1 LQRALVPAIDMPALP
16 NFLPAPPSARWR
28 RPGLTLATVLSCCIG
43 ASALG
48 APALAHADSPPG
60 DTTHA
65 VQLNETG
72 SELYAAGN
80 YPAALHA
87 FQRAYALIA
96 EPNLLF
102 NIAGCHERLGQRR
115 QAIEYYRWFLDSPSG
130 NPEGRRRAIE
140 ALSRL
145 DSAPASPA
153 PAPAAPPPKE
163 ERSAFWPL
171 ATLGAGLLSAG
182 LGAGLYLDGA
192 HDHNEVTNA
201 PGFGDASG
209 SSNMTEVE
217 AQQLIDSGDTK
228 KLIGGIGIG
237 VGSALIV
244 AHVAIT
250 LWRSGDDERPTGG
263 AELRIV
269 PGGWALAGKF

>member
-1 LQRALVPAIDMPALP
+1 MPESP
-16 NFLPAPPSARWR
+16 NLHLAPPSARSR
-28 RPGLTLATVLSCCIG
+28 RRLGPALATVLSCCIG
-43 ASALG
+43 ASTLS
-48 APALAHADSPPG
+48 APGLARADSPPG
-60 DTTHA
+60 DTAHA

-80 YPAALHA
+80 YPAALQA
-87 FQRAYALIA
+87 FQHAYALIA

-145 DSAPASPA
+145 DSAPAP
-153 PAPAAPPPKE
+153 APPPPPSPPPAVE
-163 ERSAFWPL
+163 EPSPFWPL
-171 ATLGAGLLSAG
+171 ATLGAGLLLAG

-192 HDHNEVTNA
+192 HDHNEVTSA

-209 SSNMTEVE
+209 SSNLTEVE
-217 AQQLIDSGDTK
+217 AQKLIDSGDTK

-244 AHVAIT
+244 THVAIT
-250 LWRSGDDERPTGG
+250 LWRSGGDENPQAG
-263 AELRIV
+263 AELRLV

>member
-1 LQRALVPAIDMPALP
+1 MPALP
-16 NFLPAPPSARWR
+16 NFTPESHSARRR
-28 RPGLTLATVLSCCIG
+28 RPGAALATVLSCCIG

-48 APALAHADSPPG
+48 APRLAHADNPPG

-145 DSAPASPA
+145 DSAPAPPA
-153 PAPAAPPPKE
+153 PTPTPPPARGE
-163 ERSAFWPL
+163 PSAFWPL
-171 ATLGAGLLSAG
+171 ATLGAGLLLAG

-192 HDHNEVTNA
+192 HDHNEVTSA

-217 AQQLIDSGDTK
+217 AHQLIDSGDTK

-244 AHVAIT
+244 TH
-250 LWRSGDDERPTGG
+250 
-263 AELRIV
+263 
-269 PGGWALAGKF
+269 

>member
-1 LQRALVPAIDMPALP
+1 MRGRSRLAPA
-16 NFLPAPPSARWR
+16 
-28 RPGLTLATVLSCCIG
+28 LATVLSCCIG
-43 ASALG
+43 AA
-48 APALAHADSPPG
+48 ALAVPDVAGAQSAAAQTGGAQSSPN
-60 DTTHA
+60 DMARA

-80 YPAALHA
+80 YPAALQA

-115 QAIEYYRWFLDSPSG
+115 QAIEYYRWFLDSPNG
-130 NPEGRRRAIE
+130 TTEGRRRAID

-145 DSAPASPA
+145 DSAPPPA
-153 PAPAAPPPKE
+153 APAAPAMPPPRAE
-163 ERSAFWPL
+163 EPSAFWPL
-171 ATLGAGLLSAG
+171 ATLGAGLLLAG

-209 SSNMTEVE
+209 SSNLTEVE
-217 AQQLIDSGDTK
+217 AQNLIDSGDTK

-244 AHVAIT
+244 THVAIT
-250 LWRSGDDERPTGG
+250 LWRSGDAEKPEAG
-263 AELRIV
+263 AELRLV

>member
-1 LQRALVPAIDMPALP
+1 MPTLPSDLPRAR
-16 NFLPAPPSARWR
+16 RWR
-28 RPGLTLATVLSCCIG
+28 PLGPAFAALLACCVGASTLAS
-43 ASALG
+43 
-48 APALAHADSPPG
+48 PRFAHAETVSN
-60 DTTHA
+60 DTAHA

-102 NIAGCHERLGQRR
+102 NIAGCHERLGQRT
-115 QAIEYYRWFLDSPSG
+115 QAVEYYRWFLDSPNG

-145 DSAPASPA
+145 D
-153 PAPAAPPPKE
+153 APPPPAPVQAPPPPVEKP
-163 ERSAFWPL
+163 SAFWPL
-171 ATLGAGLLSAG
+171 ATLGAGILLAG
-182 LGAGLYLDGA
+182 FGAGLYVDGA

-209 SSNMTEVE
+209 SSNLTEVE
-217 AQQLIDSGDTK
+217 AKQLVDSGDTK

-237 VGSALIV
+237 VGTALIV
-244 AHVAIT
+244 THVAIT
-250 LWRSGDDERPTGG
+250 LWRSSDDEKVAG
-263 AELRIV
+263 AELRLI
-269 PGGWALAGKF
+269 PGGWSVAGKF

>member
-1 LQRALVPAIDMPALP
+1 VLAGALCCCISVAALAP
-16 NFLPAPPSARWR
+16 RNAHAEGPPSDTAR
-28 RPGLTLATVLSCCIG
+28 
-43 ASALG
+43 
-48 APALAHADSPPG
+48 
-60 DTTHA
+60 A

-72 SELYAAGN
+72 SQLYAAGN
-80 YPAALHA
+80 YPAALRA
-87 FQRAYALIA
+87 FQRAYALVA

-102 NIAGCHERLGQRR
+102 NIAGCHERLGQHR
-115 QAIEYYRWFLDSPSG
+115 QAIEYYRWFLDSPSH

-140 ALSRL
+140 ALGRL
-145 DSAPASPA
+145 DSAPPAAASPA
-153 PAPAAPPPKE
+153 PAPAPAIE
-163 ERSAFWPL
+163 EPSPFWPL
-171 ATLGAGLLSAG
+171 ATLGTGLLLAG

-209 SSNMTEVE
+209 SSNLTEVE
-217 AQQLIDSGDTK
+217 AQNLIDSGDTK

-244 AHVAIT
+244 THVAIT
-250 LWRSGDDERPTGG
+250 LWRAGSDTGPERS
-263 AELRIV
+263 AELRLL

>member
-1 LQRALVPAIDMPALP
+1 MSALP
-16 NFLPAPPSARWR
+16 NLHSSFPAR
-28 RPGLTLATVLSCCIG
+28 RRRLELGPALATALSCCIG
-43 ASALG
+43 VSVLATPG
-48 APALAHADSPPG
+48 PARADSTRA
-60 DTTHA
+60 DTARA

-72 SELYAAGN
+72 SELYAAAN
-80 YPAALHA
+80 YPAALQA
-87 FQRAYALIA
+87 FQRAYALVA

-145 DSAPASPA
+145 DDVPP
-153 PAPAAPPPKE
+153 PAAPVPATPQVE
-163 ERSAFWPL
+163 AASPFWPL

-192 HDHNEVTNA
+192 HDHNQVVNA

-209 SSNMTEVE
+209 SSNLTEVE
-217 AQQLIDSGDTK
+217 AQRLIDSGDTK

-244 AHVAIT
+244 THVAIT
-250 LWRSGDDERPTGG
+250 LFRSGGGEEPERS
-263 AELRIV
+263 AELRLV
-269 PGGWALAGKF
+269 PGGWAVAGKF

>member
-1 LQRALVPAIDMPALP
+1 MSVLQNPSTEPRRARRQRRLVPALVTALS
-16 NFLPAPPSARWR
+16 FSVA
-28 RPGLTLATVLSCCIG
+28 
-43 ASALG
+43 ASALTLPRTSRAEG
-48 APALAHADSPPG
+48 SNDA
-60 DTTHA
+60 THA

-80 YPAALHA
+80 FPAALHA

-102 NIAGCHERLGQRR
+102 NIAGCHERLGHRT
-115 QAIEYYRWFLDSPSG
+115 QAVEYYRWFLDSPNG
-130 NPEGRRRAIE
+130 NPDGRRRAIE

-145 DSAPASPA
+145 DSAPP
-153 PAPAAPPPKE
+153 PAAPPAPPPPVE
-163 ERSAFWPL
+163 EPSMFWPL
-171 ATLGAGLLSAG
+171 ATLGSGLLLAG

-192 HDHNEVTNA
+192 HDHNQVTNA

-209 SSNMTEVE
+209 SSNLTEVR
-217 AQQLIDSGDTK
+217 AQRLIDEGDTK

-244 AHVAIT
+244 THVAIT
-250 LWRSGDDERPTGG
+250 LWRSNSGERPGVG
-263 AELRIV
+263 AELRLI
-269 PGGWALAGKF
+269 PGGWAVAGKF